1 MARKPADRQYG
12 KHSFKGVR
20 YDKNGNPIYTSD
32 TLSDDEKKAMGW
44 KYSKKHGLHGQ
55 VSDPSRFNESKN
67 TIRLTENE
75 LKRIIA
81 ESVKNI
87 LKESGERVLNLQYDE
102 NLSRSRGRKY
112 YFCQNNGRYYTNIDG
127 EWYICTDNYYLE
139 PDVHLDDNVKV
150 VTESTKIVKEGIDG
164 WYTNYKN
171 RDGVTYDDF
180 AEAFLRTISET
191 YQSPFQAS
199 QVVFQIVTQAA
210 RICGCDYNNLMEQIL
225 RDYENMQFS
234 K

>member
-1 MARKPADRQYG
+1 MTK
-12 KHSFKGVR
+12 
-20 YDKNGNPIYTSD
+20 
-32 TLSDDEKKAMGW
+32 
-44 KYSKKHGLHGQ
+44 
-55 VSDPSRFNESKN
+55 KN
-67 TIRLTENE
+67 TIRLTESE
-75 LKRIIA
+75 LKRVIT
-81 ESVKNI
+81 ESVKKI
-87 LKESGERVLNLQYDE
+87 LKEEKVLRVQYDD
-102 NLSRSRGRKY
+102 NVSFSKGRKY
-112 YFCQNNGRYYTNIDG
+112 YYCPENGRYYTNIDG